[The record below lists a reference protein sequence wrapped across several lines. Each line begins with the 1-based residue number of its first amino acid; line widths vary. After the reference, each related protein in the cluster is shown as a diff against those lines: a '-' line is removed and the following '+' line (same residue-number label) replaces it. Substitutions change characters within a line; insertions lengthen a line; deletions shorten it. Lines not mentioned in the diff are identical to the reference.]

1 MKNNIYKYAMKYR
14 GYSIGCQPMQN
25 LIEAQ
30 EDPTGKYYNILLY
43 SEPLT
48 PEQIQSYQLID
59 MQPQPDIKEI
69 LTNLYKALN
78 RNFLRSLD
86 NYARTETGKPLLIL
100 IRSYAEKTKAE
111 PQADFIT
118 YLEDLKNNN
127 SISAQADYYELI
139 DYMQQETS
147 A

>member
-14 GYSIGCQPMQN
+14 GFSIGCQPIQN

-59 MQPQPDIKEI
+59 MQPQPEIKEI
-69 LTNLYKALN
+69 LINLYKALN
-78 RNFLRSLD
+78 RDFLRDLD
-86 NYARTETGKPLLIL
+86 KYARTETGKPLIIL
-100 IRSYAEKTKAE
+100 IRSYAEKTKTD
-111 PQADFIT
+111 PQPDFIE
-118 YLEDLKNNN
+118 YLEDLKTNN
-127 SISAQADYYELI
+127 SISSMSDYYEII